1 VSARASEK
9 ARALISDG
17 CLRILEV
24 NPDTGYVHA
33 RCRGDS
39 GLTYELGRDPRNGQ
53 WRCTC
58 KAATQFRRRCAHL
71 IALQL
76 VTADEGGT

>member
-1 VSARASEK
+1 LSSERASKK
-9 ARALISDG
+9 ARQLISDG
-17 CLRILEV
+17 CLRIREV
-24 NPDTGYVHA
+24 HDGYVHA

-39 GLTYELGRDPRNGQ
+39 GETYDLGRDPRSGQ

-58 KAATQFRRRCAHL
+58 KASSQFRRRCAHL

-76 VTADEGGT
+76 VIEEKEA